1 MENKKY
7 QLQFFGKGGEL
18 FSIWIVNMLLQIVT
32 LGLYYPWAKAKTL
45 TYMYGA
51 SEFEGSRLQFHG
63 TGKEMFKGFI
73 KAMGLI
79 IIIYLLYFFLMSQ
92 QQIFIATITLL
103 LGIFSFL
110 PLALHGSY
118 RYRMS
123 RTSWRGIRFGYRG
136 DRLELMKLI
145 YKGAFL
151 TLITFGLY
159 GAWFSMNLRNYM
171 VSHIRFGSA
180 QFKYNG
186 KGGDFFV
193 LNLVGY
199 LLTILT
205 LGIYGF
211 WWQKSLFDYYINNL
225 SIESGEQ
232 QIQFKSKATG
242 TGFMGL
248 IIVNLL
254 IIIFSFG
261 LATPWAIVRTME
273 YVFNNI
279 EIEGNI
285 DVEQLIQTEEHYTD
299 ATGEDLADFFDFDLV
314 I

>member
-18 FSIWIVNMLLQIVT
+18 FSIFIVNFLLQIVT

-45 TYMYGA
+45 QYLYGA
-51 SEFEGSRLQFHG
+51 TEFEGSRLQFHG

-73 KAMGLI
+73 KAMGI
-79 IIIYLLYFFLMSQ
+79 IIVIYFLYFY
-92 QQIFIATITLL
+92 FITYFWIASSILL
-103 LGIFSFL
+103 LCILSVL
-110 PLALHGSY
+110 PLAIHGSY

-136 DRLELMKLI
+136 DRTELIKLVW
-145 YKGAFL
+145 KGALL
-151 TLITFGLY
+151 TLITLGIY
-159 GAWFSMNLRNYM
+159 GAWFSMNLRNYVM
-171 VSHIRFGSA
+171 SNIRFGNA
-180 QFKYNG
+180 RFKYNG
-186 KGGDFFV
+186 KGGDYFV

-225 SIESGEQ
+225 SVENGGQ

-242 TGFMGL
+242 LGFMAL

-254 IIIFSFG
+254 IIIFSLG
-261 LATPWAIVRTME
+261 LATPWAVVRTMNF
-273 YVFNNI
+273 VFENI
-279 EIEGNI
+279 EAEGNV
-285 DVEQLIQTEEHYTD
+285 DLEQLVQTEENYTD
-299 ATGEDLADFFDFDLV
+299 ATGEDLADFFDFDL
-314 I
+314 II